1 MPYNIYLSRV
11 SNENKKIKNKMSRT
25 SSLGMGAYIFREVFV
40 SPTTNKPYAVIDKSK
55 TKDDILFKGLLLPK
69 ELPNNDLK
77 LILGNDVQP
86 VQLMKMF
93 GNIPSH
99 VKWSE
104 HYFVDDK
111 ETVIRFLEASDRHNY
126 ALNDMRNNGNER
138 ANDYRL
144 YHSYILS
151 LPVAKLNFPS
161 YMNMTRDD
169 LNPIMYD
176 VIFELLNKHFL
187 SNGQAV
193 LFAFHLSEEDEK
205 VHVHL
210 QVPSRTFRYF
220 YDENRQVFN
229 HDFFVEWLSKNK
241 FTRAKKS
248 VEINRKRKDEWDLK
262 YQKNPN
268 QYNQEHYLN
277 WLKRY
282 LEAIEFCD
290 GINDI
295 LLGNVKSGEIYSS
308 LKDEYLNPVE
318 KNYKSQKD
326 LVSYFSKR
334 KGYIE
339 DHQDT
344 FFFLNKL
351 KEDYANLLNEYL
363 IENGIL
369 LKGEKLYDFVPGGP
383 NYITNKERDRWE
395 ISYEEQQKINDKVH
409 EIFALDWKFYNNP
422 INLDNSGVLKNRHL
436 IVHAVKTEL
445 KKDFLAVKRSFALDF
460 LNVENWVFKWHKKL
474 LFTKAN
480 YLDFLIKTLKPGIFI
495 LDWRKYIKNSL
506 KLFWIEKVE
515 PVILKDESIV
525 EEFNPIIDKE
535 ETQVRADDIYNEIN
549 SLVESNESE
558 QPILTRDI
566 SLDFIENDNS
576 SKEAN
581 SQNSYSINLN
591 KNVDEHS
598 KDYKKERILR
608 LETEELF
615 LKIQHAFNEL
625 SDIECGTFLNTLSES
640 QIFTAF
646 EYVAFMDKFEIKD
659 SEEFSNCIEFDIDEI
674 NYIKN
679 SEEILDILLDLIDRD
694 ISINELFEIYAD
706 QENGD
711 FER

>member
-220 YDENRQVFN
+220 YEENRQVFN

-295 LLGNVKSGEIYSS
+295 LLGNVKSGDIYSS

-344 FFFLNKL
+344 FFFLCN
-351 KEDYANLLNEYL
+351 
-363 IENGIL
+363 
-369 LKGEKLYDFVPGGP
+369 
-383 NYITNKERDRWE
+383 T
-395 ISYEEQQKINDKVH
+395 
-409 EIFALDWKFYNNP
+409 
-422 INLDNSGVLKNRHL
+422 
-436 IVHAVKTEL
+436 
-445 KKDFLAVKRSFALDF
+445 SF
-460 LNVENWVFKWHKKL
+460 
-474 LFTKAN
+474 
-480 YLDFLIKTLKPGIFI
+480 
-495 LDWRKYIKNSL
+495 
-506 KLFWIEKVE
+506 
-515 PVILKDESIV
+515 
-525 EEFNPIIDKE
+525 
-535 ETQVRADDIYNEIN
+535 
-549 SLVESNESE
+549 
-558 QPILTRDI
+558 
-566 SLDFIENDNS
+566 
-576 SKEAN
+576 
-581 SQNSYSINLN
+581 
-591 KNVDEHS
+591 
-598 KDYKKERILR
+598 
-608 LETEELF
+608 
-615 LKIQHAFNEL
+615 
-625 SDIECGTFLNTLSES
+625 
-640 QIFTAF
+640 
-646 EYVAFMDKFEIKD
+646 
-659 SEEFSNCIEFDIDEI
+659 
-674 NYIKN
+674 
-679 SEEILDILLDLIDRD
+679 
-694 ISINELFEIYAD
+694 
-706 QENGD
+706 
-711 FER
+711 